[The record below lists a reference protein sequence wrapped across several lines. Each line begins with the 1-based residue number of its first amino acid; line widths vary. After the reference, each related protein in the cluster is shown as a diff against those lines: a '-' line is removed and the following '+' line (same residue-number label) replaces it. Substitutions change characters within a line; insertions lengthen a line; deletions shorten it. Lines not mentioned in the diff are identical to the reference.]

1 MAEKQLLQKFR
12 ELLQKLNA
20 TKQLIEQQ
28 HSDILSNNLH
38 SIPDMGIAKDE
49 ATASQVEQQIQ
60 QLRDMVLA
68 SPALTFTAAENSSKK
83 EQTQTPQ
90 SQPQSQTQTQ
100 SQPQQDPLRKYE
112 ENKEHLL
119 QCIGDDQYGVCPW
132 ERRDVWDNY
141 TPLQEFDSL
150 PLTRVGTEEISH
162 SDETITIPLS
172 LDILGNKNV
181 LIKSQQYAT
190 AIDTLQNIS
199 LRLLVSL
206 PPARLRFLMIDPVG
220 VGSNF
225 AGFMHLPEEAVSGKI
240 WSDPQKIEERL
251 GELCEHMEN
260 IIQKYLLNQY
270 KSMEEYNEA
279 AAEVAE
285 PYRVVVVANFPTNF
299 STYAAQRLLSLAQ
312 NGPKSGMYVIIHL
325 DPSKKMPHN
334 FSSEDLEKVCHVFC
348 DKKSKNETV
357 IVQQGKKTKISLESP
372 PPPQRF
378 NDIVHKVKETY
389 NAASHVTVPY
399 EKFVARLYPQ
409 WWQKDSRNHVQI
421 PIGKS
426 GRNELYFSVGKG
438 LTHHALMVGKT
449 GSGKSTLLNILILGA
464 AIAYSPEE
472 IQLYLIDFKEGVE
485 FKKYADPILP
495 HAKVIA
501 IQSEREFGISV
512 LKGLDE
518 ELTYRGD
525 ELFRPHKVKNITE
538 YRNKQGK
545 SLPRILL
552 VVDEFQEFFTEED
565 QLAMQ
570 ARNIL
575 ERLVRKGRSA
585 GIHIVL
591 SSQSLSGSGSLP
603 LAITNQIAIRIA
615 LQCSDGDSRSI
626 LGDNNPA
633 AKHLSR
639 PGEGIY
645 NDANGLVEGNSVF
658 QTFWLEDHIMEEYLQ
673 KIHNEA
679 PFRCETVLFEGDTL
693 ANIIDN
699 KSLQKVLE
707 SSEVDRSKIKIWL
720 GQPIAMKDEHTHI
733 LLQQQTGANIL
744 FMGQNE
750 ERILGI
756 FLSAMLSVMAQS
768 CPQKTKFYIINLGT
782 TDTAWQSAL
791 DVVVS
796 SKNSPFSLMKME
808 KNRRACVEMVNEI
821 HAIVDE
827 RLQQETME
835 RNDEKVYLFFIG
847 LQRARDLY
855 APDSWSPPEETKKF
869 TTILEEGPD
878 VGVHSFIHCDTKA
891 NMNKILSQSLK
902 EFDIR
907 VTLQMNAMDSSAILD
922 SILASKLDANRAV
935 VYNEEHSAEL
945 EKFCPYEFPN
955 KKWIETLFDKLGTNH
970 DNI

>member
-1 MAEKQLLQKFR
+1 MAEKQLLQKFQ

-20 TKQLIEQQ
+20 TKQLIQQ
-28 HSDILSNNLH
+28 QLSDVQENNLH
-38 SIPDMGIAKDE
+38 SIPDMGIAKNE
-49 ATASQVEQQIQ
+49 ATASQVQQQIQ
-60 QLRDMVLA
+60 QLCDMVLE
-68 SPALTFTAAENSSKK
+68 SPSLTVTSI
-83 EQTQTPQ
+83 PQ
-90 SQPQSQTQTQ
+90 AQQPN
-100 SQPQQDPLRKYE
+100 PIRKYE
-112 ENKEHLL
+112 EQKQHLL
-119 QCIGDDQYGVCPW
+119 KCIADDEYGVCPW
-132 ERRDVWDNY
+132 ERKEVWDNY
-141 TPLQEFDSL
+141 TPLQDFDSL
-150 PLTRVGTEEISH
+150 PLTRIGTEKITHNKEK
-162 SDETITIPLS
+162 ITIPLS

-181 LIKSQQYAT
+181 LIKSEQHST
-190 AIDTLQNIS
+190 AISMLQNIS

-206 PPARLRFLMIDPVG
+206 PPARLRLLMIDPVG

-240 WSDPQKIEERL
+240 WSDPQKVEEKL

-299 STYAAQRLLSLAQ
+299 STYSAQRLLSLAQ

-325 DPSKKMPHN
+325 DPSKKMPHS
-334 FSSEDLEKVCHVFC
+334 FSYDELEKVSHVFC
-348 DKKSKNETV
+348 DKKLGNETV
-357 IVQQGKKTKISLESP
+357 IGQQGKNTSISLEGP
-372 PPPQRF
+372 PPAQEF
-378 NDIVHKVKETY
+378 NRIVHKIKETY

-399 EKFVARLYPQ
+399 EKFVERLYPQ
-409 WWQKDSRNHVQI
+409 WWQKDSRDHVQI
-421 PIGKS
+421 PIGKC
-426 GRNELYFSVGKG
+426 GRNELYFSIGKG

-512 LKGLDE
+512 LKGLDA

-545 SLPRILL
+545 NLPRILL

-626 LGDNNPA
+626 LGDSNPA

-658 QTFWLEDHIMEEYLQ
+658 QTFWLEDQIMEQYLR
-673 KIHNEA
+673 KIHDEA
-679 PFRCETVLFEGDTL
+679 PSRCETVLFEGDTL
-693 ANIIDN
+693 ANIANN
-699 KSLQKVLE
+699 KSLQKVV
-707 SSEVDRSKIKIWL
+707 SHHEVGSDKMKVWL

-733 LLQQQTGANIL
+733 VLQQQTGANIL

-756 FLSAMLSVMAQS
+756 FLSAMLSVMVQS
-768 CPQKTKFYIINLGT
+768 CPQQTKFYVINLGT
-782 TDTAWQSAL
+782 TDAIWQETL
-791 DVVVS
+791 DVLVNS
-796 SKNSPFSLMKME
+796 THSPFTTIKME
-808 KNRRACVEMVNEI
+808 KNRRACVEIVNEI
-821 HAIVDE
+821 HTIVDE

-935 VYNEEHSAEL
+935 LYNEEHSADL

-955 KKWIETLFDKLGTNH
+955 KKWIETLFAKLGTSH
-970 DNI
+970 DKI